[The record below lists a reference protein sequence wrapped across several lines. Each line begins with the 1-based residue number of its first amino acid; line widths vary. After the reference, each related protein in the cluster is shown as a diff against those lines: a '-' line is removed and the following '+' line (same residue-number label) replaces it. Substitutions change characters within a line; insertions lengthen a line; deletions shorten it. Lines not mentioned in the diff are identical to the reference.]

1 MALDTLVFVG
11 VDGCVVVGVFV
22 GSYSGDDGGPRPD
35 WAECRMEGSVLGD
48 GFVFVFVFCITK
60 VMEIE
65 SAR

>member
-1 MALDTLVFVG
+1 MALDPVVFVG
-11 VDGCVVVGVFV
+11 VDWRGVGGVFV
-22 GSYSGDDGGPRPD
+22 GSDSCDDGSPRPD
-35 WAECRMEGSVLGD
+35 WTECRMEGSVLGD